1 MVGQTISHYRI
12 SEKIGRGGMGEV
24 YRATDTRLNR
34 EVALKVLPEAF
45 AGDSQRMGRFSR
57 EARVLASFS
66 HPNIA
71 AIHGLVESDG
81 KRALV
86 MELVE
91 GEGLSERIDRS
102 LIPLEEALPIALQ
115 IAEALEAAHEKGII
129 HRDLKPANIKITPE
143 GRVKVLDFGLAKALE
158 TDEVAESDATPDL
171 TVTWTEAGVILGTP
185 RYMSPEQARGKPVDE
200 RADIWAFGCVLFE
213 MLTGR
218 KTFQGESVSDVL
230 ASVLK
235 TEPDLNGIPANT
247 HPRIRELL
255 RRCLQKDLHKR
266 FQAIGDVRIEIEE
279 VLADPAGVLQAPMS
293 AVTQVG
299 WRQGIL
305 ASLAILVLGAS
316 IAGITVWL
324 LKPQPPEEPRRV
336 ARFDMTPPLLVIRP
350 LSGPDV
356 AISPDGTRIAY
367 VAHVDAGRQLYL
379 REVDQ
384 LETIPIRGTQGRLIA
399 SPFFSPDGSEIG
411 FYDNPVGGPGSLIK
425 VPVQGGVPV
434 KLSGAV
440 QPLSGA
446 TWPVSGA
453 TWGAD
458 GRIIFGTQGAGLFQ
472 VPKTGGEAQVLTTP
486 DPEKGETEHRF
497 PKILPGGKAVLFAIT
512 TRGGGY
518 QIAVLDLETFQHH
531 ILVPGRNPHY
541 STTGHIVY
549 GREGALWAV
558 PFDPARL
565 EVTGDPVPVLE
576 EVITKP
582 SGAVNF
588 SLSNEGSLIYVP
600 GPTQVAERALVWV
613 DRNGKEDPL
622 DTDLRPYA
630 FPRVSPDGN
639 QVAVTVYDL
648 DNVDVWIHDL
658 EHDIEIRLTR
668 DESMD
673 AFPLWSPDGQQVV
686 FASDRGGALPNL
698 YMKSADGTGQV
709 EGLLT
714 STDYLIP
721 NAWSP
726 DGKLLVFAQMSL
738 DEWNDNIGVL
748 SMDGEQPS
756 RRLLDEDFN
765 ELHAAISPDGRWV
778 AYVSN
783 ETGQDEIYVRSFPNV
798 DEGRWLISHD
808 GGLAPLWSP
817 DGKELFLSERQ

>member
-1 MVGQTISHYRI
+1 MIGQTIAHYTI
-12 SEKIGRGGMGEV
+12 TAKIGEGGMGEV
-24 YRATDTRLNR
+24 YRATDTKLHRD
-34 EVALKVLPEAF
+34 VALKILPEAF
-45 AGDSQRMGRFSR
+45 ASDPQRLGRFQR
-57 EARVLASFS
+57 EAHVLASLN
-66 HPNIA
+66 HNNIA
-71 AIHGLVESDG
+71 SIYGLEDAEG
-81 KRALV
+81 RQALV
-86 MELVE
+86 LELIE
-91 GEGLSERIDRS
+91 GPS
-102 LIPLEEALPIALQ
+102 LTEHISQGPIPLQESLEISLQ

-129 HRDLKPANIKITPE
+129 HRDLKPANVKVTPNDQ
-143 GRVKVLDFGLAKALE
+143 VKVLDFGLAKAME
-158 TDEVAESDATPDL
+158 TVEAAESDATREL
-171 TVTWTEAGVILGTP
+171 TVARTEAGIILGTP

-218 KTFQGESVSDVL
+218 KAFQGELVSDVI

-235 TEPDLNGIPANT
+235 TEPDFNGIPANT

-299 WRQGIL
+299 WWRGIL
-305 ASLAILVLGAS
+305 ASLATLVLGAS
-316 IAGITVWL
+316 IAGITVWH

-336 ARFDMTPPLLVIRP
+336 ARFDITPPLLLIRP

-367 VAHVDAGRQLYL
+367 VAYADVGRQLHL

-384 LETIPIRGTQGRLIA
+384 LEAIPIRGTQGRLIA

-425 VPVQGGVPV
+425 VPVRGGVPV
-434 KLSGAV
+434 KLSAAV
-440 QPLSGA
+440 QPL
-446 TWPVSGA
+446 SGA

-472 VPKTGGEAQVLTTP
+472 VLKTGGETQVLTTP
-486 DPEKGETEHRF
+486 DPEKGETEHKF

-512 TRGGGY
+512 TRGGSY
-518 QIAVLDLETFQHH
+518 QIAVLDLETSQHH

-565 EVTGDPVPVLE
+565 EVTDDPVPVLE

-582 SGAVNF
+582 GGAVNF
-588 SLSNEGSLIYVP
+588 SLSNEGSLIYVH
-600 GPTQVAERALVWV
+600 GPTQVAERTLVWV

-698 YMKSADGTGQV
+698 YMKSADGTGEV
-709 EGLLT
+709 ERLQT

-721 NAWSP
+721 NSWSP
-726 DGKLLVFAQMSL
+726 DGKLLIFAQMTL
-738 DEWNDNIGVL
+738 NEWNDNIGVL
-748 SMDGEQPS
+748 SMVGEHTS

-765 ELHAAISPDGRWV
+765 ELHAAISPDGHWV

-783 ETGQDEIYVRSFPNV
+783 ETGQHEI
-798 DEGRWLISHD
+798 
-808 GGLAPLWSP
+808 
-817 DGKELFLSERQ
+817 